1 MGLYPSLS
9 RRRLGRRRS
18 SVSSLHTISSEKDI
32 VARITRMKA
41 LEEYRQIPRHFIL
54 YLPPSVDSARPSRRI
69 TRDSNDDA
77 KLKRVTQTES
87 LSVVLTQLDVALK
100 RATKARR
107 HLGKAQIGSP
117 RRSRSLIPKPI
128 KQAMSHDADK
138 SSRPLS
144 SGPHPRRTRKG
155 KGREGPSNGRRHI
168 RFTEPPAKAPKAW
181 FLDVAS
187 PTWEDL
193 RAIGKLLH
201 LHPLTLEDIL
211 QQDPREKLDLFPK
224 LGYYFISFRAI
235 ETPEGREKSRRQL
248 QKMNE
253 HLESIPGHR
262 EGAVGETNVYLV
274 VFTEGICCFHYNDIA
289 EHTDRIRNRIS
300 LLEEVANMTSDWI
313 AHGILDSIVDSFFPY
328 LEEIGKE
335 VMAIEELVLD
345 PMKSDVMTVPSIAG
359 PESEKSLKRSSSQTI
374 TEEKLHSPVPITETL
389 SMTEKTL
396 RSDGGVRP
404 RFAAPH
410 WTLPLIFRRV
420 RRYLTKRW
428 NRPPSAQEAPPSATT
443 LTLRRMARAR
453 KLVTSLS
460 RLLASKSEVIT
471 QIRKRL
477 LKAGTSGLGTGS
489 KAEELEVAIYM
500 GDVQDHILT
509 LQHSL
514 NHYQRILSEAH
525 PTYLSQLRTN
535 FATSQSGTSKNVVYL
550 TAITIAVPCIQ
561 AVIGMFSMNV
571 TVPSSDTNYNIFGV
585 VLSLAVVVLFVY
597 TNVVRYWWKDSK
609 RRRALL

>member
-1 MGLYPSLS
+1 M
-9 RRRLGRRRS
+9 
-18 SVSSLHTISSEKDI
+18 
-32 VARITRMKA
+32 
-41 LEEYRQIPRHFIL
+41 
-54 YLPPSVDSARPSRRI
+54 
-69 TRDSNDDA
+69 
-77 KLKRVTQTES
+77 
-87 LSVVLTQLDVALK
+87 
-100 RATKARR
+100 
-107 HLGKAQIGSP
+107 
-117 RRSRSLIPKPI
+117 
-128 KQAMSHDADK
+128 
-138 SSRPLS
+138 
-144 SGPHPRRTRKG
+144 
-155 KGREGPSNGRRHI
+155 
-168 RFTEPPAKAPKAW
+168 
-181 FLDVAS
+181 
-187 PTWEDL
+187 
-193 RAIGKLLH
+193 
-201 LHPLTLEDIL
+201 HPLTLEDIL